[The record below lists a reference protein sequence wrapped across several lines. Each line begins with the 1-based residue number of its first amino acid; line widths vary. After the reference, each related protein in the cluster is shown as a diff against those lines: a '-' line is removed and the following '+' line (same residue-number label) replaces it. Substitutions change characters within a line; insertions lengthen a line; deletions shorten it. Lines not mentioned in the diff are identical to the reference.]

1 MNPISQRQRVRFI
14 HIKKIA
20 KNLYIY
26 ARIETLF
33 KKKDNL
39 RYVFIHKKPYTLRYA
54 IFHKSFVIGIYIY
67 TKRMILCVTW
77 RFYIQKARLFE
88 KNKTICVIF

>member
-39 RYVFIHKKPYTLRYA
+39 RYVFIHKKPDNFRYA
-54 IFHKSFVIGIYIY
+54 IFHECFVIDIHIY
-67 TKRMILCVTW
+67 TERMTLCVT
-77 RFYIQKARLFE
+77 
-88 KNKTICVIF
+88 